1 MTEADIV
8 ALNKNKKVIKNLAKK
23 YDAFLAS
30 DTLIKKLP
38 RIMGPGLNR
47 YILLKN
53 YKMMIS
59 IWYYRLNYIED
70 DLKSD

>member
-53 YKMMIS
+53 Y
-59 IWYYRLNYIED
+59 
-70 DLKSD
+70 